1 MQSKDTLAIGIDLG
15 ATKIA
20 AALVRPDGTVLASSQ
35 VPTDAADGPAAV
47 LDRIAALAGSLL
59 GAAPAPVLGLGV
71 GTPGQVCPQEGTVR
85 NAVNLG
91 WTEVHL
97 VDELH
102 ARLSPDLLVSIG
114 KDANASA
121 LGEYYYGAAR
131 SCRDF
136 VYLGIGSGLGG
147 GVMAAGS
154 LVQGAEQNAAELG
167 HLVLDPQGRQCSCGL
182 YGCAETFVSGPGL
195 VRLAEDYLKSGAF
208 ATSLSTRRKLSATA
222 ILAAAKKG
230 DELALAAL
238 GEVGR
243 NLGCIM
249 AACTA
254 VLNPAV
260 FVIGGGLG
268 IAAFDWLHPA
278 ARHELERR
286 TLPVSHQKLRITPSC
301 LSSPAVGAACLV
313 WYEQKLERGGDA

>member
-1 MQSKDTLAIGIDLG
+1 MQVKDTLAIGIDLG

-20 AALVRPDGTVLASSQ
+20 AALVRQDGQVLESSQ
-35 VPTDAADGPAAV
+35 VPTDAADGPQAV
-47 LDRIAALAGSLL
+47 LNRIAALAGSLL
-59 GAAPAPVLGLGV
+59 EVAPVPVLGLGV

-91 WTEVHL
+91 WSEVHL
-97 VDELH
+97 VDELR
-102 ARLSPDLLVSIG
+102 ARLSTDTLVSIG

-131 SCRDF
+131 SCHDF

-154 LVQGAEQNAAELG
+154 LVQGADQNAAELG
-167 HLVLDPQGRQCSCGL
+167 HLVLDPQGWQCSCGL
-182 YGCAETFVSGPGL
+182 HGCAETVVSGRGL
-195 VRLAEDYLKSGAF
+195 VRLAGDYLQSGAY
-208 ATSLSTRRKLSATA
+208 ATALPAQRKLSATA
-222 ILAAAKKG
+222 ILDAAKEG

-243 NLGCIM
+243 NLGRIM
-249 AACTA
+249 AACAA

-268 IAAFDWLHPA
+268 LAAFDWLSPT
-278 ARHELERR
+278 ARLELARR
-286 TLPVSHQKLRITPSC
+286 TLPVSHQNLQITPSC

-313 WYEQKLERGGDA
+313 WYEQKLDRGGDA